1 MTEIAKLKT
10 AKYRYT
16 MLVGQSGS
24 DRDWAQ
30 VRFGTYER
38 YVRVYSLPGI
48 NSVLIINALTP
59 RRCVLCQQMDMNS
72 DRSSAAA
79 SSSAPEP
86 PKRRAGSSAEAT
98 RHHPARLGPTSAARA
113 VRLAKEQLARD
124 EFHSRG
130 AAALHFVRGALLLE
144 R

>member
-16 MLVGQSGS
+16 MLMGQSGS

-48 NSVLIINALTP
+48 GTLW
-59 RRCVLCQQMDMNS
+59 
-72 DRSSAAA
+72 
-79 SSSAPEP
+79 
-86 PKRRAGSSAEAT
+86 AG
-98 RHHPARLGPTSAARA
+98 L
-113 VRLAKEQLARD
+113 
-124 EFHSRG
+124 RG
-130 AAALHFVRGALLLE
+130 AGPVFSV
-144 R
+144 